1 MKNRIKHIS
10 LWGLICFKL
19 GLKLDRDIRSD
30 VLMRE

>member
-1 MKNRIKHIS
+1 MKIKIKHIS

-19 GLKLDRDIRSD
+19 VKLDRDIRSD